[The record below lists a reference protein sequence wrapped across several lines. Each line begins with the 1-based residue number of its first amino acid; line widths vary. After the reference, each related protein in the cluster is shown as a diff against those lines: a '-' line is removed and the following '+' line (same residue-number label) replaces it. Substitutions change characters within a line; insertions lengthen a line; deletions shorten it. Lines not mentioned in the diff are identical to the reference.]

1 MIRDALARFQR
12 DTRGVAAI
20 EFAFVI
26 VPLLLFMFGII
37 EFSRAYWT
45 QEALQE
51 TATVTARCMGLGLS
65 SCSSPSAGQAYAVSV
80 GSRWGLSIQSSNVTI
95 NPSTTCGSVSGFVTV
110 TITYPFN
117 TIVPGLITGL
127 VGETLSATACFPSG
141 SF

>member
-12 DTRGVAAI
+12 DIRGVAAI

-51 TATVTARCMGLGLS
+51 TAAVTARCMGLGLS
-65 SCSSPSAGQAYAVSV
+65 SCSSAPAAQAYAVSV
-80 GSRWGLSIQSSNVTI
+80 GSGWGLSIQSSNVTI